1 MSSQH
6 IPTLSDIVDMIQVRF
21 EGIADTGNPEEL
33 AMLVALLD
41 RITVY
46 AQREQRLAR
55 LAEMAAP
62 KEDVA

>member
-1 MSSQH
+1 VSSQH

-55 LAEMAAP
+55 LAEMAAS